1 MRLILAIICIASIQ
15 NIWRKGGYMT
25 EENFLRA
32 KQIRIDI
39 EAIKK
44 QTISRGVS
52 AETFKS
58 WNKWAQWMIEK
69 LEEEFKNL

>member
-1 MRLILAIICIASIQ
+1 
-15 NIWRKGGYMT
+15 MT

-52 AETFKS
+52 AETFKN